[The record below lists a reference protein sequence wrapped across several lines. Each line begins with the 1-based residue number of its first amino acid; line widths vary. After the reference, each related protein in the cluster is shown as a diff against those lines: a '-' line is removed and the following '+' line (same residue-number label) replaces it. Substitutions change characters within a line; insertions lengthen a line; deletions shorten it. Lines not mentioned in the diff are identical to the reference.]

1 MHIAIVI
8 KIIGILLMI
17 FSLLGNLPPLLVSLL
32 YRDGVAGA
40 FLGAFVSIF
49 SAGFLLWAM
58 TARHTKELSNRD
70 GFLVVTLFWAVLGSA
85 GCLPFLLSD
94 AVSLSFTDSVFESVS
109 GLTTTGASVISG
121 LDTLPQSILFY
132 RQLLQW
138 LGGMGIIVLALALLP
153 MLGIGG
159 MQLYRAESPGPIKD
173 NKLVPRLAE
182 TAKNLWY
189 IYLSLTLACALA
201 YWLAGMGLF
210 DAVAHSFSTIAIG
223 GFSTHDQSLGYFD
236 NPLVELVAVLFMFV
250 AGINFALHFVTW
262 SRQKDTTF
270 RHYFQDSEFLFY
282 GFILLLVS
290 VTTVIILY
298 FSGTYQSV
306 SQALIKGTFQVV
318 SFATTTG
325 FNSADFSNWPLFLP
339 YVLLYAAIIGACAG
353 STGGGMKV
361 IRILLI
367 FKQGIREVQRLIH
380 PRAVIPI
387 KLGRKVMP
395 DRVVESVWGF
405 FAVYVMAFMLMLLA
419 LLASGLDII
428 TAFSAVGACINNL
441 GPGLAGVAQTYADL
455 PGTAKWILCFAMLLG
470 RLEVFTL
477 LVLFTPMFWKR

>member
-1 MHIAIVI
+1 MHIAIVL

-17 FSLLGNLPPLLVSLL
+17 FSLLGNLPPLLISLL
-32 YRDGVAGA
+32 YDDGVAGA
-40 FLGAFVSIF
+40 FLSSFLIIF
-49 SAGFLLWAM
+49 FAGFLLWAS
-58 TARHTKELSNRD
+58 TARKKKELSNRD

-85 GCLPFLLSD
+85 GCLPFLLSSS
-94 AVSLSFTDSVFESVS
+94 VSLSLTDAVFESIS
-109 GLTTTGASVISG
+109 GLTTTGATVISG
-121 LDTLPQSILFY
+121 LDGLPKSILFY

-138 LGGMGIIVLALALLP
+138 MGGMGIIVLALALLP

-182 TAKNLWY
+182 TAKSLWY

-201 YWLAGMGLF
+201 YWVAGMNLF
-210 DAVAHSFSTIAIG
+210 DAVSHSFSTIAIG
-223 GFSTHDQSLGYFD
+223 GFSTHDASLGYFE
-236 NPLVELVAVLFMFV
+236 NPLVEMVAVLFMFI
-250 AGINFALHFVTW
+250 AGINFALHFITW
-262 SRQKDTTF
+262 NKKRDTTIK
-270 RHYFQDSEFLFY
+270 HYFQDSEFLFY
-282 GFILLLVS
+282 GFILLSVS
-290 VTTVIILY
+290 IVTVAILY
-298 FSGTYQSV
+298 FSGTYISAGDSFV
-306 SQALIKGTFQVV
+306 KGTFQVV

-325 FNSADFSNWPLFLP
+325 FTTADFNSWPLFLP

-387 KLGRKVMP
+387 KLGNKVMP
-395 DRVVESVWGF
+395 DRVIESVWGF
-405 FAVYVMAFMLMLLA
+405 FAVYVMAFMVMLLA
-419 LLASGLDII
+419 LLATGLDII

-441 GPGLAGVAQTYADL
+441 GPGLANVAQTYAEL
-455 PGTAKWILCFAMLLG
+455 SSTAKWILCFAMLLG

>member
-17 FSLLGNLPPLLVSLL
+17 FSLLGNIPPLLISLL
-32 YRDGVAGA
+32 YDDGVAGA
-40 FLGAFVSIF
+40 FLTSFLVIFTVGFVF
-49 SAGFLLWAM
+49 WAG
-58 TARHTKELSNRD
+58 TARKKKELSNRD

-85 GCLPFLLSD
+85 GCLPFLLSESVNLSLTD
-94 AVSLSFTDSVFESVS
+94 AVFESIS
-109 GLTTTGASVISG
+109 GLTTTGATVISG
-121 LDTLPQSILFY
+121 LDGLPKSILFY

-138 LGGMGIIVLALALLP
+138 MGGMGIIVLALALLP

-182 TAKNLWY
+182 TAKSLWY

-201 YWLAGMGLF
+201 YWIVGMDLF
-210 DAVAHSFSTIAIG
+210 DAVSHSFSTIAIG
-223 GFSTHDQSLGYFD
+223 GFSTHDASLGYFQ
-236 NPLVELVAVLFMFV
+236 NPMVEMVAVLFMFV
-250 AGINFALHFVTW
+250 AGVNFALHFITW
-262 SRQKDTTF
+262 NKKQDTTI
-270 RHYFQDSEFLFY
+270 RHYFEDSEFLFY
-282 GFILLLVS
+282 GFILLSVS
-290 VTTVIILY
+290 FVTVTILY
-298 FSGTYQSV
+298 FSGTYS
-306 SQALIKGTFQVV
+306 SGSESFIKGLFQVV

-325 FNSADFSNWPLFLP
+325 FTTADFNSWPLFLP

-387 KLGRKVMP
+387 KLGKKVMP
-395 DRVVESVWGF
+395 DRVIESVWGF
-405 FAVYVMAFMLMLLA
+405 FAVYVMVFMVMLLA
-419 LLASGLDII
+419 LLATGLDII

-441 GPGLAGVAQTYADL
+441 GPGLASVAQNYAEL
-455 PGTAKWILCFAMLLG
+455 SGTAKWILCFAMLLG